1 MVIAPKGAGERFFK
15 WDTIMENTEVVT
27 CTNEIK
33 HPDDFKYRLCV
44 NTIDMEEAVGEE
56 WEGKKWSGR
65 VEIVPTTVSKDVAE
79 RALDCVGISYR
90 EYEKLLPKARTDV
103 LTNALLSCGYTIPT
117 PHEAESDDPDE
128 VIEKLKDE
136 SPVVESLF
144 GFYADRRLNLIGT
157 TGWDIL
163 KEVGALKDD

>member
-1 MVIAPKGAGERFFK
+1 MGVIAPKGAGERFFK

-27 CTNEIK
+27 CTNEIE

-44 NTIDMEEAVGEE
+44 NTIDMEETVGEE
-56 WEGKKWSGR
+56 WEGKKWSGL

-79 RALDCVGISYR
+79 RALACIGISYR
-90 EYEKLLPKARTDV
+90 EYEKLPPKARTDA
-103 LTNALLSCGYTIPT
+103 LTYALLSY
-117 PHEAESDDPDE
+117 
-128 VIEKLKDE
+128 IEKLKDE

-163 KEVGALKDD
+163 KEVGALKED